1 MNEELTTIIAAVSA
15 AIAAIGTLIARYQE
29 TDSKKPWWKRLAKV
43 LDLTQ
48 IVDST
53 RKLGD

>member
-1 MNEELTTIIAAVSA
+1 MNEELTTIVAAVSA
-15 AIAAIGTLIARYQE
+15 AVAAIGTLIARYQE
-29 TDSKKPWWKRLAKV
+29 TDPKKPWWRRLAKV

-48 IVDST
+48 VIDST